1 MMQSLP
7 PIHDVAA
14 MAGIELPKYLGEMKD
29 KDQAAKE
36 AEAPEAPAAE

>member
-14 MAGIELPKYLGEMKD
+14 MAGIDLPKYLGEMTD
-29 KDQAAKE
+29 ADAKE
-36 AEAPEAPAAE
+36 AAEPAAPAAK

>member
-29 KDQAAKE
+29 QAAKE